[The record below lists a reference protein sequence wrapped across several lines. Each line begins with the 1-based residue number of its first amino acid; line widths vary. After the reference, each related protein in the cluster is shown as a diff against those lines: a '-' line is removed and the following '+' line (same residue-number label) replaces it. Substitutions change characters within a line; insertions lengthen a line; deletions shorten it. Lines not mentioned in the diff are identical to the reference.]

1 MTELQNKLL
10 DSLKWLDD
18 FCAVHQLR
26 YFAVGGTML
35 GAVRHRGFIPWDDD
49 LDVGMPRPDYEKFC
63 RVSPR
68 EGSGNRFVVET
79 VFDGRPDYL
88 YPHAKVYDTST
99 TLIEHKRCEIRRG
112 LFIDV
117 FPIDGV
123 GQTEDEA
130 WRFFQP
136 IARRLDF
143 LATRVCGL
151 RKGRSFL
158 KNAAV
163 AAAGLIPS
171 GLYDNTKK
179 MQEIDLDCRKY
190 KYEES
195 RYAANFYGIKRRRE
209 IMLRAYFGEPKPY
222 EFEGMTIMGVEK
234 PDEYLTQL
242 FGDWRRLPPKDQ
254 QVTHHDFVRCDLNKS
269 YLTDG

>member
-1 MTELQNKLL
+1 
-10 DSLKWLDD
+10 
-18 FCAVHQLR
+18 
-26 YFAVGGTML
+26 
-35 GAVRHRGFIPWDDD
+35 
-49 LDVGMPRPDYEKFC
+49 
-63 RVSPR
+63 
-68 EGSGNRFVVET
+68 
-79 VFDGRPDYL
+79 
-88 YPHAKVYDTST
+88 
-99 TLIEHKRCEIRRG
+99 
-112 LFIDV
+112 
-117 FPIDGV
+117 
-123 GQTEDEA
+123 
-130 WRFFQP
+130 
-136 IARRLDF
+136 
-143 LATRVCGL
+143 
-151 RKGRSFL
+151 
-158 KNAAV
+158 
-163 AAAGLIPS
+163 
-171 GLYDNTKK
+171 